1 VGAANVPLTPLYS
14 AAVDPS
20 IIPLGSILLAQVPKL
35 DAYGNLIGHEF
46 RLLLAQDKGGAI
58 KGSGHIDWYQ
68 GIGERSPLFMQVNSS
83 NLGKVWLLLPQH
95 PTPQQLIAQ

>member
-1 VGAANVPLTPLYS
+1 
-14 AAVDPS
+14 
-20 IIPLGSILLAQVPKL
+20 L

-68 GIGERSPLFMQVNSS
+68 GIGEEARFHAGQLKQF
-83 NLGKVWLLLPQH
+83 GKVWLLLPQH